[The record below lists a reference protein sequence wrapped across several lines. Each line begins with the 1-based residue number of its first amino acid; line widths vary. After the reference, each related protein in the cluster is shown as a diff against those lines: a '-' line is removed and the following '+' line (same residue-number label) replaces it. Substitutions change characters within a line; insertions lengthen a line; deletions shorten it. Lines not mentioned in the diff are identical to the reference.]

1 LVGCAT
7 IFNHYFIDLWRD
19 DVLCTMNR
27 IIFVSLVCFFVPIS
41 LAAQGPLD
49 GYMKG
54 RGHFDLA
61 PSFSIMRA
69 KTFIGGASEVYNAAF
84 SGEMLSVFAAYGI
97 TDRFDVVASVPY
109 MFTDGQ
115 NGLQDGGFYAKYS
128 MIEAKGSKIGRFRL
142 IAGMGVSLPLSNYEP
157 TAAGAIGQKAT
168 VVPARLIAQWE
179 TRWGPF
185 INLTG
190 GYNWRLDDYEETD
203 IARIRQVRPGYNPAA
218 PPNYA
223 TFLLKAGFPAA
234 HYYLDAWVEHQRT
247 ADGAGSDYLP
257 NVPDL
262 PQAYGVSYWQI
273 GGTAYYSEHG
283 QRGVFISGANIL
295 SGRNVSRLWRLTA
308 GVVFKFGP
316 K

>member
-1 LVGCAT
+1 ML
-7 IFNHYFIDLWRD
+7 
-19 DVLCTMNR
+19 NR
-27 IIFVSLVCFFVPIS
+27 IIFIGLLYGLLPFF
-41 LAAQGPLD
+41 LTAQGPLD

-54 RGHFDLA
+54 RGNFDLA

-69 KTFIGGASEVYNAAF
+69 KTFIGGASTVYDAPF
-84 SGEMLSVFAAYGI
+84 SGEMLSVFAAYGV
-97 TDRFDVVASVPY
+97 TDRFDLVASVPY
-109 MFTDGQ
+109 MFTEAQ

-128 MIEAKGSKIGRFRL
+128 IIEVKESSIGRFRL
-142 IAGMGVSLPLSNYEP
+142 IAGTGVSLPLSDYEP

-179 TRWGPF
+179 TRLGPF

-190 GYNWRLDDYEETD
+190 GYNWRLDDYSATD
-203 IARIRQVRPGYNPAA
+203 IARIRQLRPEYNPAA
-218 PPNYA
+218 PPNYS
-223 TFLLKAGFPAA
+223 TFLLKAGLPAA
-234 HYYLDAWVEHQRT
+234 HYYLDAWVEYQRT

-283 QRGVFISGANIL
+283 RRGIFISGARIL
-295 SGRNVSRLWRLTA
+295 SGRNTSQLWRLTA
-308 GVVFKFGP
+308 GVVFKFAR